1 MQNTFGTNLKAIRQE
16 IGLSQTQLAQMIG
29 VSFKTISHWEKGY
42 SEPTLEILGKLK
54 SVLKV
59 SYEDLLD

>member
-1 MQNTFGTNLKAIRQE
+1 MENTFGKNLKAIRQE
-16 IGLSQTQLAQMIG
+16 VGLSQTQLAQMVG

-42 SEPTLEILGKLK
+42 SEPTLEILCKLK

-59 SYEDLLD
+59 NYEDLLD

>member
-1 MQNTFGTNLKAIRQE
+1 MKNNFGVNLKAIRQE
-16 IGLSQTQLAQMIG
+16 VGLSQTQLAQMIG

-42 SEPTLEILGKLK
+42 SEPTLDILEKLK

>member
-1 MQNTFGTNLKAIRQE
+1 MENTFGTNLKAIRQE

-42 SEPTLEILGKLK
+42 SEPTLEIL
-54 SVLKV
+54 
-59 SYEDLLD
+59 